1 MKNKLRR
8 VAPLLA
14 ALVALSAMTGG
25 TASTV
30 GATTFSDVNPL
41 SCASNGGQT
50 TRPAGTL
57 LRLRFGESSYNL
69 GDLIAW
75 RNAQTTTVSINGGA
89 LIDLT
94 NNFGPFTFEDPFYV
108 TRNFYDTGI
117 TLQPGVSVSI
127 VYDLELSHQ
136 VAFATNVGNVNPENH
151 PVFFEPTTTLALGFP
166 AAPWACTITGV

>member
-1 MKNKLRR
+1 MKNMLRR

-14 ALVALSAMTGG
+14 ALVALSAMAGG

-41 SCASNGGQT
+41 FCALNGGQT
-50 TRPAGTL
+50 TRPAGTE
-57 LRLRFGESSYNL
+57 LRLRLGENSYDL
-69 GDLIAW
+69 GNLIAW
-75 RNAQTTTVSINGGA
+75 RSAEMTTVSVFGGA

-94 NNFGPFTFEDPFYV
+94 NNFGPITFEDPFYV

-117 TLQPGVSVSI
+117 TLQPGASVSI

-151 PVFFEPTTTLALGFP
+151 PVFFEPTTPLALGFP

>member
-14 ALVALSAMTGG
+14 ALVGLSAMAGG

-50 TRPAGTL
+50 TRPAGTE
-57 LRLRFGESSYNL
+57 LRLRFGENSYNL

-94 NNFGPFTFEDPFYV
+94 NNFGPFTFEEPFYV

-117 TLQPGVSVSI
+117 TLQAGVSVSI

-136 VAFATNVGNVNPENH
+136 VAFATNVGNVNPGNH

>member
-1 MKNKLRR
+1 L
-8 VAPLLA
+8 
-14 ALVALSAMTGG
+14 
-25 TASTV
+25 
-30 GATTFSDVNPL
+30 
-41 SCASNGGQT
+41 
-50 TRPAGTL
+50 
-57 LRLRFGESSYNL
+57 GENSYNK

-75 RNAQTTTVSINGGA
+75 RNAQTTTISINGGA

-127 VYDLELSHQ
+127 VYDLELLHQ
-136 VAFATNVGNVNPENH
+136 VAFATNVGNVNPGNH

>member
-14 ALVALSAMTGG
+14 ALVGLSAMAGG

-50 TRPAGTL
+50 TRPAGTE
-57 LRLRFGESSYNL
+57 LRLRFGENSYNL

-75 RNAQTTTVSINGGA
+75 RNAQTTTVSMNGGA

-136 VAFATNVGNVNPENH
+136 VAFATNVGNVNPGNH

>member
-1 MKNKLRR
+1 MKTKPRR
-8 VAPLLA
+8 VVSLLG
-14 ALVALSAMTGG
+14 ALVALGAMAGG

-41 SCASNGGQT
+41 GCAAGGGQT
-50 TRPAGTL
+50 TRPAGTE
-57 LRLRFGESSYNL
+57 LRVRLGENSYNK

-127 VYDLELSHQ
+127 VYDLELLHQ
-136 VAFATNVGNVNPENH
+136 VAFATNVGNVNPGNH
-151 PVFFEPTTTLALGFP
+151 PVFFEPTTTIALGFP

>member
-1 MKNKLRR
+1 MKIKLRE
-8 VAPLLA
+8 VAPLLV
-14 ALVALSAMTGG
+14 ALVAFSAMVGG

-50 TRPAGTL
+50 TRPVGTT
-57 LRLRFGESSYNL
+57 LRLRLGENSYNL
-69 GDLIAW
+69 GNLNAW
-75 RNAQTTTVSINGGA
+75 RNAETTTVSINGAA

-94 NNFGPFTFEDPFYV
+94 NNFGPITFEEPFYV

-117 TLQPGVSVSI
+117 TLQLGVSVSI

-136 VAFATNVGNVNPENH
+136 VAFATNVGNVNPGNH
-151 PVFFEPTTTLALGFP
+151 PVFFEPTTTIALGFP